1 MMDCQIREKLLVQDR
16 TKSKRLKTRN
26 KLKMI
31 LKKFVKLRSHAK
43 YKRRQSKVIL
53 NNSEG
58 TNGNSLK
65 KLSF

>member
-1 MMDCQIREKLLVQDR
+1 
-16 TKSKRLKTRN
+16 
-26 KLKMI
+26 MI

-58 TNGNSLK
+58 TNGNSIK
-65 KLSF
+65 NLSF